1 MEKYNKKIFTINIY
15 FFYIFYSNN
24 MAFIYLVSF
33 FYTTNKSDINN
44 YALITKN
51 DIDILEILEIKQDNI
66 IFNETIN
73 ISEEMLNKIIKLY
86 RGFNIV
92 KITIIEGKYTIWID
106 NNQIVLLEKVLQKN
120 MNKIFNHIYF
130 FI

>member
-1 MEKYNKKIFTINIY
+1 
-15 FFYIFYSNN
+15 

-33 FYTTNKSDINN
+33 FYNINKSDINN
-44 YALITKN
+44 YAIISKD

-73 ISEEMLNKIIKLY
+73 ISEVMLDKIIKLY

-92 KITIIEGKYTIWID
+92 KITIIDGKYTIWID
-106 NNQIVLLEKVLQKN
+106 NNHIILLEKVLQKN
-120 MNKIFNHIYF
+120 INKIFNHIYF
-130 FI
+130 FV

>member
-1 MEKYNKKIFTINIY
+1 
-15 FFYIFYSNN
+15 

-33 FYTTNKSDINN
+33 FYDINKDDINN
-44 YALITKN
+44 YAVISKN

-73 ISEEMLNKIIKLY
+73 ITEEVLDKIIKLY
-86 RGFNIV
+86 KGFNIV
-92 KITIIEGKYTIWID
+92 KITIVNGKYTIWID

-120 MNKIFNHIYF
+120 INKNFNHIYF
-130 FI
+130 FV

>member
-1 MEKYNKKIFTINIY
+1 
-15 FFYIFYSNN
+15 

-44 YALITKN
+44 YAIISKD

-66 IFNETIN
+66 IFYETIN
-73 ISEEMLNKIIKLY
+73 IDKEILDKIMKLY
-86 RGFNIV
+86 KGFNIV
-92 KITIIEGKYTIWID
+92 KITIEKGIYTIFVD

-120 MNKIFNHIYF
+120 INKIFNHIYF
-130 FI
+130 FV

>member
-1 MEKYNKKIFTINIY
+1 
-15 FFYIFYSNN
+15 

-33 FYTTNKSDINN
+33 FYNINKSYINN
-44 YALITKN
+44 YAIISKD

-73 ISEEMLNKIIKLY
+73 ISEEILNKIIKLY

-92 KITIIEGKYTIWID
+92 KITIEKGIYTIYVD
-106 NNQIVLLEKVLQKN
+106 NNQIILLEKVLQKN
-120 MNKIFNHIYF
+120 INKIFNHIYF
-130 FI
+130 FV

>member
-1 MEKYNKKIFTINIY
+1 
-15 FFYIFYSNN
+15 

-33 FYTTNKSDINN
+33 FYDINKDDINN
-44 YALITKN
+44 YAVISNN

-73 ISEEMLNKIIKLY
+73 ITEEVLDKIIKLY
-86 RGFNIV
+86 KGFNIV
-92 KITIIEGKYTIWID
+92 KITIVNGKYTIWID

-120 MNKIFNHIYF
+120 INKNFNHIYF
-130 FI
+130 FV

>member
-1 MEKYNKKIFTINIY
+1 MV
-15 FFYIFYSNN
+15 
-24 MAFIYLVSF
+24 FIYLVSF
-33 FYTTNKSDINN
+33 FYNINKSDINN
-44 YALITKN
+44 YAIISKD

-73 ISEEMLNKIIKLY
+73 ISEEMLDKIIKLY

-92 KITIIEGKYTIWID
+92 KITIKNGKYTIWID

-120 MNKIFNHIYF
+120 INKIFNHIYF
-130 FI
+130 FV

>member
-1 MEKYNKKIFTINIY
+1 
-15 FFYIFYSNN
+15 

-33 FYTTNKSDINN
+33 FYTTSKEDINN
-44 YALITKN
+44 YAIISKDDL
-51 DIDILEILEIKQDNI
+51 DILEILEIKHDNI

-73 ISEEMLNKIIKLY
+73 ISEEMLEKIMKLY

-92 KITIIEGKYTIWID
+92 KITIENGIYTIFID
-106 NNQIVLLEKVLQKN
+106 NKQVVLLEKVLQKN
-120 MNKIFNHIYF
+120 ISKIFNHIYF

>member
-1 MEKYNKKIFTINIY
+1 
-15 FFYIFYSNN
+15 

-44 YALITKN
+44 YAIISKD

-73 ISEEMLNKIIKLY
+73 ISEEMLDKIIKLY

-120 MNKIFNHIYF
+120 INKIFNHIYF
-130 FI
+130 FV

>member
-1 MEKYNKKIFTINIY
+1 
-15 FFYIFYSNN
+15 

-33 FYTTNKSDINN
+33 FYNINKSYINN
-44 YALITKN
+44 YAIISKD

-73 ISEEMLNKIIKLY
+73 ISEEILNKIIKLY

-92 KITIIEGKYTIWID
+92 KITIEKGKYTIFVD
-106 NNQIVLLEKVLQKN
+106 NNQIILLEKVLQKN
-120 MNKIFNHIYF
+120 INKIFNHIYF
-130 FI
+130 FV

>member
-1 MEKYNKKIFTINIY
+1 
-15 FFYIFYSNN
+15 

-33 FYTTNKSDINN
+33 YYTTNKSYINN
-44 YALITKN
+44 YAIISKD
-51 DIDILEILEIKQDNI
+51 DIDIFEILEIKQNNI

-73 ISEEMLNKIIKLY
+73 ITKEMLDKIIKLY
-86 RGFNIV
+86 RGFNII
-92 KITIIEGKYTIWID
+92 KITIVNGIYTIFVD

-120 MNKIFNHIYF
+120 INKIFNHIYF